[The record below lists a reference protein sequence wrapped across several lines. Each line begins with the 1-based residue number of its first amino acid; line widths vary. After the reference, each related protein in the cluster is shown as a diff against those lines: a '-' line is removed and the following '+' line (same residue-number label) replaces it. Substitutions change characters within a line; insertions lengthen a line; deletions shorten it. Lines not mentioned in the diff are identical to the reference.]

1 MSGGAQGGSMLG
13 GYSRQCLE
21 DQPGLSIKPGTP
33 KGVCSLP
40 AWRSNI
46 WAPFFISES
55 LHILAPCFPVSN
67 SPWGSFA
74 NSTSFENSFW
84 LLATSIVSKC
94 LRASVSKSLLK
105 FEQGHTH
112 RTHCSVLKNQ
122 DSICIWFYPTR
133 LDFLW
138 FRKDDP
144 KPKLPCSFGPLKCHH
159 SRWFLSDSHSFS
171 DPFLIL
177 FLMEKT
183 QLSLNVIYLRSQ
195 SSPNIRHVP
204 LTLGSVDLNIF

>member
-1 MSGGAQGGSMLG
+1 MSGGAQGVSMLG
-13 GYSRQCLE
+13 GYSRQFSM
-21 DQPGLSIKPGTP
+21 DQPGLRIKPDTP
-33 KGVCSLP
+33 KGVCSLS
-40 AWRSNI
+40 ACRGNI

-55 LHILAPCFPVSN
+55 LHILAPCFPDSN

-94 LRASVSKSLLK
+94 LRASVYKSLLK

-122 DSICIWFYPTR
+122 DSICIWFYPTC

-138 FRKDDP
+138 VCKDDP
-144 KPKLPCSFGPLKCHH
+144 TLPCSFGPLKGHH
-159 SRWFLSDSHSFS
+159 SRWFLSNSHSFS
-171 DPFLIL
+171 DPFLVL

-183 QLSLNVIYLRSQ
+183 QWNLNAASFLQ
-195 SSPNIRHVP
+195 SS
-204 LTLGSVDLNIF
+204 IFVHNLLQTYVMSLLS